1 MISRQVTSAA
11 EVGTLPLHRIGIYPA
26 WFPER
31 PEVRRLERLAEEIRH
46 AGRLGEPLDVWRLPG
61 DRERY
66 YLLRGVV
73 PYCAAGAA
81 GLTTVPIRYCR
92 MPSEEHA
99 EREFLLN
106 RLRTEE
112 LSPMGRARA
121 IERLVALGMRPE
133 TDLKRALN
141 VAPALLSYL
150 RRLEGLPEDVKWLLE
165 MGALTAK
172 HGRFLLRFA
181 AWPNMVRRLAAAAVA
196 NDWPSA
202 YLEKLFPHH
211 FGLTAGAAEPTDWP
225 APGSPPFGPAWRPP
239 RVRRLILQD
248 MERWVKGGRMDAWH
262 VAHNA
267 AEMVAEAGMAAA
279 LDVVG
284 WHSPA
289 LEEEAM
295 ALGGRVE
302 EELDL
307 RDDGRRDDAARKAA
321 IIYVWTAWLQKI
333 AATDPLL
340 VWRIGADSFERWEGL
355 HPAEVWLPPRVE
367 VGREPSGGSGA

>member
-1 MISRQVTSAA
+1 MISRHVTSA
-11 EVGTLPLHRIGIYPA
+11 EIGTLPRHKVSIYPA
-26 WFPER
+26 WLPER
-31 PEVRRLERLAEEIRH
+31 PDPRRLARLAEEIRH
-46 AGRLGEPLDVWRLPG
+46 TGILAEPLDVWRLPD

-66 YLLRGVV
+66 YLLRGFV
-73 PYCAAGAA
+73 PYCAAGVA
-81 GLTTVPIRYCR
+81 GLTAVPTRYYR

-99 EREFLLN
+99 EREFLLY
-106 RLRTEE
+106 RLRSEE

-121 IERLVALGMRPE
+121 IERLVKLGMQPE
-133 TDLKRALN
+133 TDLKHALN

-150 RRLEGLPEDVKWLLE
+150 RRLEGLPWDVQWLFE

-181 AWPNMVRRLAAAAVA
+181 PWPNMVRRLAAAAVA

-202 YLEKLFPHH
+202 HLEKVFPRD
-211 FGLTAGAAEPTDWP
+211 FGLTPGAPEPSDWP
-225 APGSPPFGPAWRPP
+225 VPGSPPFGPAWRPP
-239 RVRRLILQD
+239 RVRRLILED
-248 MERWVKGGRMDAWH
+248 MERWVKGGRMDAWQ

-267 AEMVAEAGMAAA
+267 AQMVAEVGVAAA

-289 LEEEAM
+289 LEEGAM

-321 IIYVWTAWLQKI
+321 TVYVWTAWLQKI

-340 VWRIGADSFERWEGL
+340 VWRIGADSFDRWEGL
-355 HPAEVWLPPRVE
+355 HPAEVWLPPRVDGE
-367 VGREPSGGSGA
+367 GGPA